1 MTIKMP
7 GRYYA
12 NVGPLPILFVRL
24 IRSAEAGGLPGHAGA
39 LSAFGSLALVKVPRD
54 GVLPSGSTTDGD
66 ETYQRIDDIAARY
79 LGLEEAEKRL
89 SKVLVSIPAKQ
100 REALRSTLNEVR
112 SIRDTAYHLHGL
124 SLGVVLSQLGAPMGR

>member
-1 MTIKMP
+1 VTVKMP
-7 GRYYA
+7 RRYYA

-39 LSAFGSLALVKVPRD
+39 LRAFGSLALVKVPRD
-54 GVLPSGSTTDGD
+54 GVLPSRSTTDGD
-66 ETYQRIDDIAARY
+66 ETYQRIDDIAGRY

-89 SKVLVSIPAKQ
+89 WKLLASIPAKQ

-112 SIRDTAYHLHGL
+112 AIRDTAYHLHGL
-124 SLGVVLSQLGAPMGR
+124 SLGVVLSELGAPMGR